1 MKPMRIRKK
10 AAWQVPVKP
19 GRFLALEAFIK
30 AAEAQGWTEAEVQFV
45 INEVVE
51 AKDDTEALEILQDY
65 SQR

>member
-1 MKPMRIRKK
+1 MRIRKK
-10 AAWQVPVKP
+10 VTWQVPAKP
-19 GRFLALEAFIK
+19 GRFVVLEAFIK
-30 AAEAQGWTEAEVQFV
+30 AAEAQSWTEAEVQFV